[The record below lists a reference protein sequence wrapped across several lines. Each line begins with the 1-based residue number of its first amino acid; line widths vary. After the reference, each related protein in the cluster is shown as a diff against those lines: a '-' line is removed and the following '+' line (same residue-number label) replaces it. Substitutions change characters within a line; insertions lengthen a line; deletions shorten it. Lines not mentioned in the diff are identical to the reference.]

1 MTYQNVSLPIA
12 PRYMRSVHLLRD
24 WLPQGVGIRDYQI
37 TPLVLHTAERIIAGL
52 SPEAP
57 SRAFSLIGPYGAGKS
72 AFGVFFASLLH
83 MSPANRRRL
92 LAEHT
97 SACVDRICD
106 APMLY
111 PVLVSGN
118 NSSFRRAIM
127 SALAQLPNHLP
138 ALRDKRLK
146 LPRLLSEIAQE
157 RDIDPQSVADV
168 FLETSAL
175 FADRT
180 AFRGLVL
187 IIDELGQFL
196 DYAARHRDE
205 GDMFTLQTLA
215 ETITR
220 AASIPNLIVTILH
233 QSFDR
238 YASAAGAARR
248 VEWAKV
254 QGRFVELPFQEPP
267 IQLLRMVGAALC
279 PAVGDPFAHIRY
291 EWADRIAENARRS
304 GLCPPEISD
313 DEWRTLVARAYPLHP
328 TVLVALPLLVRQ
340 LAQNERSLFAFLT
353 SHEPW
358 SVQDFLA
365 SVPFHRDE
373 APHVYRLPHLY
384 AYVHATLG
392 ASLFGRARGQRWAEL
407 AEARA
412 LLSQHEDTL
421 VDVLTTIGMLNALGQ
436 DRGLRASRNLISFA
450 LADALEHDAI
460 ESALNELETRK
471 HITYRHH
478 RSSFVLWEGSDLD
491 IDGMTCEAR
500 RDLGDRYTLVRLLQE
515 YASPEPLVARRHSYR
530 TGAVRC
536 FRGRFVDIA
545 GLKDMPSTLQET
557 GREADGEVAYVVPI
571 DDETLALAEQWA
583 IHPDRS
589 REPWRIVVVP
599 RHIRAMRDILLDV
612 AALQS
617 VLANRPELENDRVA
631 RREVSSRL
639 TEAQSV
645 LAAQIRDTFGWRS
658 SRWFWRG
665 QEVRLATPRQIDDLF
680 SQACDETYSAT
691 PYIWNEL
698 IVRRSLSSAAAK
710 ARRNLIEAMLTHAG
724 EELLGLQG
732 FPPER
737 SIYES
742 VLRRSGLH
750 SPRSDGTWQF
760 GPPPDSDPLHIR
772 PVWDAIEH
780 FFVSTEDEARPLT
793 ELYERLEAPP
803 YGVKAGLIPLLFVAA
818 YLANAG
824 EVSLYEHGNYVVD
837 PDIAVFERMLRQP
850 GYFSVRRS
858 RVAGARIRVYQ
869 RLAQAFAPGTAAQGN
884 AIALLEA
891 VTPLMRIV
899 RSLPA
904 YARTTQRVTQSAIE
918 VRRAILEA
926 RAPDELLFDL
936 LPRACG
942 LAPITPDT
950 SPTDEEVEAFFVAL
964 RAALREL
971 QQAYAQLVHD
981 VCEYIRRAFSGV
993 ATGSDVLRN
1002 ELLSRYRAI
1011 EHVTGDQLIRTIGV
1025 RLEHAGEGNAWIE
1038 SIAALV
1044 GRKPLDTWSD
1054 DDLKEFEVRIADAGR
1069 RFQIAEQIAV
1079 AQRVAAPETPVM
1091 RIGIAN
1097 GRGEISRVVP
1107 VIHPSPDMVRLRQ
1120 ELHDILQRYERLT
1133 DEQRTVVLAELMQQ
1147 LMS

>member
-1 MTYQNVSLPIA
+1 MTHQNVSLPIA

-24 WLPQGVGIRDYQI
+24 WSPQGVGIRDYQI

-83 MSPANRRRL
+83 MNPSGRRRL

-97 SACVDRICD
+97 GACVDRICD
-106 APMLY
+106 TPMLY

-118 NSSFRRAIM
+118 NSSFRRVIM
-127 SALAQLPNHLP
+127 SALAALPESLP
-138 ALRDKRLK
+138 PLRDKRLK

-175 FADRT
+175 VADRT

-238 YASAAGAARR
+238 YASAAGATRR

-365 SVPFHRDE
+365 SVPFHCDE

-392 ASLFGRARGQRWAEL
+392 ASLFSRARGQRWAEL

-412 LLSQHEDTL
+412 LLSSQDEAL
-421 VDVLTTIGMLNALGQ
+421 VDVLTTIGTLNALGQ
-436 DRGLRASRNLISFA
+436 DRGLKASRAMISFA
-450 LADALEHDAI
+450 LADSPDHDGI
-460 ESALNELETRK
+460 ERALNELEARK

-478 RSSFVLWEGSDLD
+478 RNSFVLWEGSDLD
-491 IDGMTCEAR
+491 LDGMTREAR
-500 RDLGDRYTLVRLLQE
+500 REIGDRSSLASLLQQ
-515 YASPEPLVARRHSYR
+515 YAPLESLVARRHSYR

-536 FRGRFVDIA
+536 FRQRFVDA
-545 GLKDMPSTLQET
+545 ADMNDRSAAPPKI
-557 GREADGEVAYVVPI
+557 GRETDGEMVFVVPI
-571 DDETLALAEQWA
+571 DDDTLMLAEQWA

-750 SPRSDGTWQF
+750 SRRSDGAWQF

-837 PDIAVFERMLRQP
+837 PDIAVFERMVRQP

-904 YARTTQRVTQSAIE
+904 YARMTQRVTQSAIE

-993 ATGSDVLRN
+993 ATDGDALRD
-1002 ELLSRYRAI
+1002 ELLRRYRAI
-1011 EHVTGDQLIRTIGV
+1011 EHVTSDQLIRTIGV

-1054 DDLKEFEVRIADAGR
+1054 DDLKEFELRIADAGR

-1079 AQRVAAPETPVM
+1079 AQRVAVPETPVM

-1097 GRGEISRVVP
+1097 GRGEISRVAP

-1120 ELHDILQRYERLT
+1120 ELHDLLQRYERLT
-1133 DEQRTVVLAELMQQ
+1133 DEQRTVVLAEVMQQ
-1147 LMS
+1147 LIS